1 MLNKTKNKF
10 LTFSDAINEAL
21 KQEMSKDKNILIF
34 GLGVTDPKSVFG
46 TTKDLLK
53 KFGEE
58 RVIEIPLSENAI
70 TGICLGL
77 SLNGF
82 KPILSHQRVEFS
94 LLSLEQIINQ
104 IAKWNF
110 MTAGKK
116 SPSLVIRMIIGRG
129 WGQGPQHNQSF
140 ESLFSQINGLK
151 VVSPSNSNDAK
162 KLLISSIRDKSPV
175 IFFEHRWLHQIKS
188 EVDNS
193 TKPMKIGE
201 PIIKKKGKDIT
212 IVSFSY
218 MFVETLKAYNFLKK
232 ENISCEIIDLH
243 TLRPLNIKKII
254 KSINKTK
261 KLLIVENGQI
271 DFGIGG
277 EILRLLNLKKKILQ
291 KTDIKILGIKNSIIP
306 SSRHLSKYCYINYE
320 NIVKEVANMCKI
332 RKKIIFNK
340 TDLPSDVPDKSFSGP
355 F

>member
-1 MLNKTKNKF
+1 MPNKVKKRL
-10 LTFSDAINEAL
+10 LTYSEAINEAL
-21 KQEMSKDKNILIF
+21 TEEMLKDKNILIF

-46 TTKDLLK
+46 TTKNLFE
-53 KFGEE
+53 KFGEK

-70 TGICLGL
+70 TGICLGA

-94 LLSLEQIINQ
+94 LVSFEQIINQ

-151 VVSPSNSNDAK
+151 VVSPSNASDAK
-162 KLLISSIRDKSPV
+162 KLLISSIRDNSPV

-188 EVDNS
+188 EVDKS
-193 TKPMKIGE
+193 TKPLKIGE
-201 PIIKKKGKDIT
+201 PTVKIKGKDIT

-218 MFVETLKAYNFLKK
+218 MFIETLKAYSFLKK
-232 ENISCEIIDLH
+232 EKINCEVIDLH

-254 KSINKTK
+254 KKIKKTK

-271 DFGIGG
+271 DFGIGS
-277 EILRLLNLKKKILQ
+277 EILRLLSLNGKILQ
-291 KTDIKILGIKNSIIP
+291 NTEVKILGIKNSIIP
-306 SSRHLSKYCYINYE
+306 SSRYLAKYCYINYE
-320 NIVKEVANMCKI
+320 NIVKEVSKMCKI
-332 RKKIIFNK
+332 KKKITFK
-340 TDLPSDVPDKSFSGP
+340 KKSLPSDVPYNSFAGP

>member
-1 MLNKTKNKF
+1 MPNKIKKKI

-21 KQEMSKDKNILIF
+21 KQEMLKDKSILIF

-46 TTKDLLK
+46 TTKDLFK
-53 KFGEE
+53 KFGNK

-70 TGICLGL
+70 TGICLGA

-94 LLSLEQIINQ
+94 LVSFEQIINQ

-129 WGQGPQHNQSF
+129 WGQGPQHNQSL

-151 VVSPSNSNDAK
+151 VVSPSNPNDAK

-188 EVDNS
+188 RVDNS
-193 TKPMKIGE
+193 TKPLKIGD

-218 MFVETLKAYNFLKK
+218 MLIETLKAYSFLKK
-232 ENISCEIIDLH
+232 EKINCEIVDLH

-254 KSINKTK
+254 KSIEKTK
-261 KLLIVENGQI
+261 KLLIVENGQV

-277 EILRLLNLKKKILQ
+277 EILRLLSLNKKLLQ
-291 KTDIKILGIKNSIIP
+291 KIDIKIIGIKNSIIP
-306 SSRHLSKYCYINYE
+306 SSRYLSKYCYINYE
-320 NIVKEVANMCKI
+320 NIVKEVVNMCKI
-332 RKKIIFNK
+332 RKKIVFPK
-340 TDLPSDVPDKSFSGP
+340 TELPSDVPDNSFSGP

>member
-1 MLNKTKNKF
+1 MPNKVKKRL
-10 LTFSDAINEAL
+10 LTYSEAINEAL
-21 KQEMSKDKNILIF
+21 TEEMLKDKNILIF

-46 TTKDLLK
+46 TTKNLFE
-53 KFGEE
+53 KFGEK

-70 TGICLGL
+70 TGICLGA

-94 LLSLEQIINQ
+94 LVSFEQIINQ

-151 VVSPSNSNDAK
+151 VVSPSNASDAK
-162 KLLISSIRDKSPV
+162 KLLISSIRDNSPV

-188 EVDNS
+188 EVDKS
-193 TKPMKIGE
+193 TKPLKIGE
-201 PIIKKKGKDIT
+201 PTVKIKGKDIT

-218 MFVETLKAYNFLKK
+218 MFIETLKAYSFLK
-232 ENISCEIIDLH
+232 I
-243 TLRPLNIKKII
+243 
-254 KSINKTK
+254 
-261 KLLIVENGQI
+261 
-271 DFGIGG
+271 
-277 EILRLLNLKKKILQ
+277 
-291 KTDIKILGIKNSIIP
+291 
-306 SSRHLSKYCYINYE
+306 
-320 NIVKEVANMCKI
+320 
-332 RKKIIFNK
+332 
-340 TDLPSDVPDKSFSGP
+340 
-355 F
+355 